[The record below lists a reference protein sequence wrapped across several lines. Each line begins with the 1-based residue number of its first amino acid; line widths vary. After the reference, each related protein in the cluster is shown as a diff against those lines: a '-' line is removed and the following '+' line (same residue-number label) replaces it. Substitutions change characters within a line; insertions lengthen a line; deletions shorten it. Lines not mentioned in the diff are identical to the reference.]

1 MIGLFSTESDIESE
15 SLRTCVQKLYRDIF
29 VAGAVHLGCSRFNF
43 V

>member
-1 MIGLFSTESDIESE
+1 MICLFSTGGDIESE
-15 SLRTCVQKLYRDIF
+15 LPQIGVQKLYRDIF